1 MRPKGIPGV
10 EEQSARQRELQV
22 LGVGETVEDAVCAD
36 ERSVCMIQ
44 LCRPRVG
51 TREGETGFWDSRP
64 RGVDLNIERAMGAM
78 RSF

>member
-1 MRPKGIPGV
+1 M
-10 EEQSARQRELQV
+10 

-51 TREGETGFWDSRP
+51 TREGETGFCGQQAKGCGLEYREGNGSHEIILIR
-64 RGVDLNIERAMGAM
+64 ERTWSI
-78 RSF
+78 RS